1 MISLRFS
8 KDSAAPARYFPCFL
22 PNGREKL
29 PQKRYLF
36 GLPVPPVQR
45 IGDQRLELGGDFIPV
60 QPLLPFE

>member
-8 KDSAAPARYFPCFL
+8 KGNPVPARYIPCFSPIAGKNSL
-22 PNGREKL
+22 RNAT
-29 PQKRYLF
+29 LF

-45 IGDQRLELGGDFIPV
+45 IGYQRLELGGDVIPV